1 MVRREVDLRLLAHPP
16 AVTGNADGRG
26 SAPIAGIAGAAP
38 DSRGLMTTRMNP
50 LVVTLAV
57 LAMSTSFAATSNVG
71 DVCAGQG
78 SPPAGF
84 PSCVWSIPVAGGEA
98 LLDTAGSASASE
110 VRQALSEGRAPNLAP
125 HVVTDEEGALV
136 GQALLLLDAGAIAPL
151 HKRGVDRSLRH
162 CPHLRGSPDVH
173 VRRFPATWTVIPL
186 LIDADEIA
194 GRRPEVIGF
203 LQLCGVTRTIDR
215 RWRCTAPPA

>member
-1 MVRREVDLRLLAHPP
+1 
-16 AVTGNADGRG
+16 
-26 SAPIAGIAGAAP
+26 
-38 DSRGLMTTRMNP
+38 MTTRMNP

-136 GQALLLLDAGAIAPL
+136 GQALLLATS
-151 HKRGVDRSLRH
+151 SLSEA
-162 CPHLRGSPDVH
+162 LGSDLPTYELPSGDEQV
-173 VRRFPATWTVIPL
+173 TVIEGTLTGQSGPTGQEVMLKIYFYNWGHGHWTIIFEVNEHEGVGYDSKGGWFTL
-186 LIDADEIA
+186 L
-194 GRRPEVIGF
+194 
-203 LQLCGVTRTIDR
+203 
-215 RWRCTAPPA
+215 